1 MRVAEPQQPR
11 ISLIVPAFNE
21 EHYLGRLLDSVDV
34 ARSCYRRGPD
44 AVEVVVA
51 DDGSTDA
58 TSEIATVRGCRVVRL
73 EARKI
78 AAARNAGAASA
89 RGLVFAFV
97 DADTRIHPDTFN
109 AIDDLIASPKVA
121 AGTTGVTPE
130 RWSLGIAVTF
140 AILVPWVWLLRM
152 DTGVVFCRADDFRAV
167 GGYDERRS
175 FGEDVQ
181 LLVDLRR
188 LGRQRGRRL
197 ARAGSVKAVS
207 STRKFDRHG
216 EWHYF
221 RLIRH
226 LLLPMIRQP
235 ELRDELVETYWYG
248 DR

>member
-1 MRVAEPQQPR
+1 MHLPTQPR
-11 ISLIVPAFNE
+11 ISLIVPAHNE
-21 EHYLGRLLDSVDV
+21 EHYLGRLLDSVDI
-34 ARSCYRRGPD
+34 ARSRYWRGPD

-58 TSEIATVRGCRVVRL
+58 TTDVAARRGCRVVRL

-78 AAARNAGAASA
+78 AAARNAGARSA
-89 RGLVFAFV
+89 HGSVFAFV
-97 DADTRIHPDTFN
+97 DADTRIHPGTFD
-109 AIDDLIASPKVA
+109 AVDELMSSPRVVA
-121 AGTTGVTPE
+121 AATGVSPE
-130 RWSLGIAVTF
+130 RWSIGIAVTY

-152 DTGVVFCRADDFRAV
+152 DTGVVFCRSDDFRAI

-175 FGEDVQ
+175 FAEDVQ

-188 LGRQRGRRL
+188 LGRPRRQRL
-197 ARAGSVKAVS
+197 ARARSVKAIS

-221 RLIRH
+221 RLIAH

-235 ELRDELVETYWYG
+235 GLRDELVEKYWYR